1 MTADLRSVFRELTE
15 ALGHRTAIR
24 GFSLVSHSMENP
36 KGDDHRF
43 RFVMAAEGLSGKTA
57 EINLNMTKL
66 LAVPALRDHQAHLI
80 PSLLLAIQED
90 LEAGGHQ
97 HLAESAE
104 DVLVVN
110 VGGYE

>member
-1 MTADLRSVFRELTE
+1 
-15 ALGHRTAIR
+15 
-24 GFSLVSHSMENP
+24 
-36 KGDDHRF
+36 
-43 RFVMAAEGLSGKTA
+43 
-57 EINLNMTKL
+57 
-66 LAVPALRDHQAHLI
+66 
-80 PSLLLAIQED
+80 LAIQED